1 MSASGRIV
9 VLVTAPG
16 AEAASRIGRV
26 LVDEGLCACAN
37 VVGPVRS
44 IYRWQGAIHDEAEA
58 LLLIKTR
65 AELFDRVAARIREL
79 HSYDVPEVIALPIT
93 AGSEPYLRWIDDS
106 TAGG

>member
-1 MSASGRIV
+1 M
-9 VLVTAPG
+9 LVTAPG
-16 AEAASRIGRV
+16 AEDASRIARV

-44 IYRWQGAIHDEAEA
+44 IYRWQGAIHDDAEV

-65 AELFDRVAARIREL
+65 GELFDRLAARVREL
-79 HSYDVPEVIALPIT
+79 HSYDVPEVIALPIA
-93 AGSEPYLRWIDDS
+93 AGSEPYLRWIDES